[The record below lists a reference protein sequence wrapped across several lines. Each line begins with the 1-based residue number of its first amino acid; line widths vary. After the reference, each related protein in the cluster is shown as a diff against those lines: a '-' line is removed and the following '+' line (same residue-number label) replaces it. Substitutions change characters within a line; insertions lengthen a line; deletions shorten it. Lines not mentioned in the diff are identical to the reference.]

1 MGRLEGKVAV
11 GTGGV
16 RGIGRAIVEAFAA
29 EGADVAVADILSEGE
44 AAPVLARVERLGR
57 RGLYVWT
64 DVSLGAVEEV
74 APTVVFLASDEAS
87 YYVGQTL
94 GPNGGDL
101 ML

>member
-11 GTGGV
+11 VTGGV
-16 RGIGRAIVEAFAA
+16 RGIGRGIVEAFAA

-44 AAPVLARVERLGR
+44 AAPM
-57 RGLYVWT
+57 
-64 DVSLGAVEEV
+64 
-74 APTVVFLASDEAS
+74 VVFLASDEAS

-94 GPNGGDL
+94 GPNCGDV